1 MRNFFNFG
9 KGAFIYYIRVFG
21 GFLEPPTLLCK
32 DIFITESKEKL
43 PFAHFHAP

>member
-1 MRNFFNFG
+1 MRNFFNFS
-9 KGAFIYYIRVFG
+9 KGAFIYYITVFG